1 MTALVGFVALK
12 VNSSGQMA
20 TPDAARPVNQ
30 VVLAARGCDNTQN
43 GTERLQA
50 PLMKRVY

>member
-1 MTALVGFVALK
+1 MTGLVGFAASK
-12 VNSSGQMA
+12 DNSSGQMA

-30 VVLAARGCDNTQN
+30 VVLAARGGDNTQD

-50 PLMKRVY
+50 PLKRVH